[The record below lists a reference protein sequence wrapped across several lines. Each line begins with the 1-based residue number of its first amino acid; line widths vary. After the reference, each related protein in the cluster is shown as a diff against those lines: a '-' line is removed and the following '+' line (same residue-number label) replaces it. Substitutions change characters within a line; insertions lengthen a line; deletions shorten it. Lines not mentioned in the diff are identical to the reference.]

1 MRGYCVGRPVAL
13 SVPKFSFAW
22 NSFPVISFWRLICSS
37 HLQNP
42 HLFWDEG
49 KFEAGVSEVL
59 LPEPPLAQVD
69 NFWVVLYVVVKCPGT
84 KIVGPW
90 LRRSSHTWQL
100 PQKWRRREWVQ
111 SLQKWA
117 PGQSCWRTSS
127 PHWECF
133 LFGSSLCMFVSRGV
147 DLAIVSMSS
156 LMTDTL
162 SNWTPRFLKPPA
174 RKWVFVSWTWHYIFG
189 LR

>member
-22 NSFPVISFWRLICSS
+22 NSF
-37 HLQNP
+37 Q
-42 HLFWDEG
+42 LFPFDTW
-49 KFEAGVSEVL
+49 FVHSI
-59 LPEPPLAQVD
+59 P
-69 NFWVVLYVVVKCPGT
+69 
-84 KIVGPW
+84 KIHTCFGMRASLKQGSV
-90 LRRSSHTWQL
+90 RSSFLNHFLQRSTICGWCSTSSSNALGQKQLHLVLGDLPTWQL

-111 SLQKWA
+111 SLQRWA

-133 LFGSSLCMFVSRGV
+133 LFGSSLCMLVSRGV
-147 DLAIVSMSS
+147 DLAIVSMLS